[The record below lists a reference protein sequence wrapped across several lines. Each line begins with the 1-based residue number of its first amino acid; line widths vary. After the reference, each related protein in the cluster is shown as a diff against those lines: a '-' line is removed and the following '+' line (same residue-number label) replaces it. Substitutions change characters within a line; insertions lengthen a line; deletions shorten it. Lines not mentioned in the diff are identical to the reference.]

1 MSLIHFNQILVFSPI
16 THTQMT
22 WTDKFDQQASGLVSP
37 EYWQGLARKLEDGGI
52 DGVFFADTLSLADQN
67 PSEARRTMEAGA
79 LYPRMDPFALIP
91 FMASVTSRLGFGVTL
106 STAGTPP
113 FLAARRLATLDN
125 MTGGRI
131 AWNVVTSHVK
141 ADYDALGIAQPDHDT
156 RYDVADEYME
166 ICYRLWDG
174 FPREALVMDAERR
187 VFVDA
192 SKISRVSFT
201 GKYLNCEAWPVTM
214 CSPQGRPLIFQAG
227 QSGRGLEFAANHAD
241 AIYALQSRLE
251 SMQKFVVRARETA
264 AKLGK
269 KREPRVFF
277 GLQPIIGGTEA
288 EAWARLDTLKARVP
302 LEVAMSRLGAM
313 IGIDLGQKDPDMPL
327 EKVST
332 DASRGILMAI
342 LDSMGERAPTVRE
355 AALHWG
361 VAYGSGQIVGT
372 PEQVADGIE
381 RYWRESGCYGFNISP
396 TNNPA
401 SVNDFVDEIVPIL
414 RRRGLMRD
422 DYAGTTYRQNL
433 DQQS

>member
-22 WTDKFDQQASGLVSP
+22 WTDEADQQASGLVSP
-37 EYWQGLARKLEDGGI
+37 QYWQDVAKRLEAGGF
-52 DGVFFADTLSLADQN
+52 DGVFFADTLSLADREA
-67 PSEARRTMEAGA
+67 SEARRTMEAGA
-79 LYPRMDPFALIP
+79 LFPRMDPFALIP
-91 FMASVTSRLGFGVTL
+91 YMAMVTSHLGFGATL

-125 MTGGRI
+125 MTGGRV

-141 ADYDALGIAQPDHDT
+141 SDYDALGLTQPDHDT

-174 FPREALVMDAERR
+174 FPRDALVMDAKRR

-192 SKISRVSFT
+192 SKISRVAFS
-201 GKYLNCEAWPVTM
+201 GKYLNCDAYPVTM

-227 QSGRGLEFAANHAD
+227 QSGRGLEFAATHAD

-251 SMQKFVVRARETA
+251 SMKAFVCRARETTA
-264 AKLGK
+264 RLDR
-269 KREPRVFF
+269 KRDPRIFF

-288 EAWARLDTLKARVP
+288 EARARAEALKQRVP
-302 LEVAMSRLGAM
+302 LDVAMNRLGAM
-313 IGIDLGQKDPDMPL
+313 IGVDLAKHDPDKPL
-327 EKVST
+327 EDIST
-332 DASRGILMAI
+332 EASRGILMAV
-342 LDSMGERAPTVRE
+342 LDSIGDRAPTVRE

-361 VAYGSGQIVGT
+361 VAYGSGQVIGT
-372 PEQVADGIE
+372 PEQVADEIE
-381 RYWRESGCYGFNISP
+381 RHWRESGCYGFNISP

-401 SVNDFVDEIVPIL
+401 SVIDFVEEVAPIL
-414 RRRGLMRD
+414 RKRGLMRSE
-422 DYAGTTYRQNL
+422 YAGTTYRQNL